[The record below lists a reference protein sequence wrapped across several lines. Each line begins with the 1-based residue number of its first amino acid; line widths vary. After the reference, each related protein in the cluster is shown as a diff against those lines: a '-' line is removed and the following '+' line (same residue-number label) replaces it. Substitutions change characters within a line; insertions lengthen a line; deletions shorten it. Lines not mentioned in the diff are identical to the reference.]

1 MITSRPPVIDVVGL
15 RREFTVKESGGL
27 RRASRVLTAVND
39 ITFAVAPGECIG
51 YIGANGAGK
60 STMIKILCGIL
71 TPTAGRVRVCGLD
84 PVPQRTTL
92 ARQIG
97 VVFGQRSQLWWDL
110 PLIESF
116 RILGAIHRIG
126 QVQFDARLAECVE
139 VLELDEFLGT
149 PVRQLSLGQRMRGEI
164 AAALV
169 HSPELLV
176 LDEPTIGLDILSRE
190 RVRTFLAKQIEQGVT
205 VLLATHDLPDVER
218 LCSRL
223 LVVDRGSLVFDGTLP
238 ELSRRVGAE
247 RVLVVDF
254 HAPQPPLD
262 DLAHTSLRLVEAEG
276 LRQHLAFLGDRTSA
290 AEVVAAVSARAAIR
304 DLTMR
309 EPDINEVVR
318 ALYASR

>member
-1 MITSRPPVIDVVGL
+1 MTTSVGPIIEVAGL
-15 RREFTVKESGGL
+15 RREFTIKESGGL
-27 RRASRVLTAVND
+27 RRASRVLAAVDD
-39 ITFAVAPGECIG
+39 ITFCVAPGECIG

-60 STMIKILCGIL
+60 STMIKMLCGIL
-71 TPTAGRVRVCGLD
+71 TPTDGRVRVCGLD
-84 PVPQRTTL
+84 PVPLRAAL
-92 ARQIG
+92 ARRIG

-110 PLIESF
+110 PLVESF
-116 RILGAIHRIG
+116 HILGAIHRIG
-126 QVQFDARLAECVE
+126 QAQFDSRLAECID
-139 VLELDEFLGT
+139 VLELSEFLGT

-223 LVVDRGSLVFDGTLP
+223 LVVDRGHLVFDGTLP

-262 DLAHTSLRLVEAEG
+262 DVFRTSLRLIEADG
-276 LRQHLAFLGDRTSA
+276 LRQHLAFLGDEVSA
-290 AEVVAAVSARAAIR
+290 ADVVAAVSARAAIR

-318 ALYASR
+318 ALYESR

>member
-1 MITSRPPVIDVVGL
+1 MSAADAGVIDVTGL
-15 RREFTVKESGGL
+15 RREFTIKESGGL
-27 RRASRVLTAVND
+27 RRATRVLAAVDD
-39 ITFAVAPGECIG
+39 ITFSVQPGECIG

-60 STMIKILCGIL
+60 STMIKMLSGIL
-71 TPTAGRVRVCGLD
+71 TPTAGRARVCGLD
-84 PVPQRTTL
+84 PVPNRSAL
-92 ARQIG
+92 ARRIG

-110 PLIESF
+110 ALIESF
-116 RILGAIHRIG
+116 RILGAIHRVG
-126 QVQFDARLAECVE
+126 EAPFSERLRECVD
-139 VLELDEFLGT
+139 VLELDEFLTT

-164 AAALV
+164 AAALM

-190 RVRTFLAKQIEQGVT
+190 RVRVFLAKQIELGVT

-223 LVVDRGSLVFDGTLP
+223 LVVDRGKLVFDGTLP
-238 ELSRRVGAE
+238 GLGRRVGAE

-254 HAPQPPLD
+254 HAPQAPL
-262 DLAHTSLRLVEAEG
+262 TIPKTTLRLVEANG
-276 LRQHLAFLGDRTSA
+276 LRQHIAFAGDDISA
-290 AEVVAAVSARAAIR
+290 SEVVAAVSAIAPIR

-318 ALYASR
+318 ALYESR

>member
-1 MITSRPPVIDVVGL
+1 MSEGDRTVIDVSGV
-15 RREFTVKESGGL
+15 RRTFSVKDPGGL
-27 RRASRVLTAVND
+27 RRSTRVLAAVD
-39 ITFAVAPGECIG
+39 DVTFAVTRGECIG

-60 STMIKILCGIL
+60 STMIKMLSGIL

-84 PVPQRTTL
+84 PVPQRSAL
-92 ARQIG
+92 ARRIG

-110 PLIESF
+110 PLLESF

-126 QVQFDARLAECVE
+126 PAAFEARLAECVG

-164 AAALV
+164 AAALL

-190 RVRTFLAKQIEQGVT
+190 RVRSFLSKQIEQGVT

-223 LVVDRGSLVFDGTLP
+223 LVVDRGHLGSDGTLTD
-238 ELSRRVGAE
+238 LSRRVGAA

-254 HAPQPPLD
+254 HSPQPALD
-262 DLAHTSLRLVEAEG
+262 DVPHTSLRLVEADG
-276 LRQHLAFLGDRTSA
+276 LRQHLAFLGDVVSA
-290 AEVVAAVSARAAIR
+290 ADVVAAVSARASIR
-304 DLTMR
+304 DLTLR

-318 ALYASR
+318 ALYESR